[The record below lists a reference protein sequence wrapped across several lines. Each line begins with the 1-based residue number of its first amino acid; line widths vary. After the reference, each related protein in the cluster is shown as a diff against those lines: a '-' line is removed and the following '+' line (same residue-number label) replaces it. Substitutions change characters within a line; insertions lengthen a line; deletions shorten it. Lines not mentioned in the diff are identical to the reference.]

1 MKYSLIKRKDKS
13 MMGIE
18 DGLTMKINIMKL
30 TINRISLKETATKV
44 RTLRGKSIN
53 KNSQVM
59 NGTFSLPVNLCF
71 GGLSVFCLK
80 TSMNNGIFVSLR
92 G

>member
-1 MKYSLIKRKDKS
+1 MKYSLIKRKDRS
-13 MMGIE
+13 MMDIE
-18 DGLTMKINIMKL
+18 DALTMKINIMKL

-59 NGTFSLPVNLCF
+59 NGTF
-71 GGLSVFCLK
+71 
-80 TSMNNGIFVSLR
+80 
-92 G
+92 

>member
-1 MKYSLIKRKDKS
+1 MKFSLIKKKDRS
-13 MMGIE
+13 MMVIE

-30 TINRISLKETATKV
+30 TINRISLKETATKGK
-44 RTLRGKSIN
+44 TLREKSIN

-80 TSMNNGIFVSLR
+80 TSMNNGIFVS
-92 G
+92 

>member
-1 MKYSLIKRKDKS
+1 MQTLTQQLKRMFSRRSFNKSKWLTKYSLIKRKDRS

-18 DGLTMKINIMKL
+18 DAHTMKINIMKL

-44 RTLRGKSIN
+44 RTLTGISIN

-59 NGTFSLPVNLCF
+59 NGTF
-71 GGLSVFCLK
+71 
-80 TSMNNGIFVSLR
+80 
-92 G
+92 

>member
-1 MKYSLIKRKDKS
+1 MKFSQIKRKDKS
-13 MMGIE
+13 MMVIE
-18 DGLTMKINIMKL
+18 DVHTMKINIMKL
-30 TINRISLKETATKV
+30 TINRISLKETATKGK
-44 RTLRGKSIN
+44 TLREKSIN

-80 TSMNNGIFVSLR
+80 TSMNNGIFVS
-92 G
+92 

>member
-1 MKYSLIKRKDKS
+1 MKYCLIKRKDRS

-30 TINRISLKETATKV
+30 TIHRISLKETATKV
-44 RTLRGKSIN
+44 RTLKGKSIN

-59 NGTFSLPVNLCF
+59 NGTF
-71 GGLSVFCLK
+71 
-80 TSMNNGIFVSLR
+80 
-92 G
+92 